1 MGHPSLPL
9 PRRQVNVA
17 IADTV
22 QKVEIM
28 RALGTPASQDQTT
41 RSPSCQSYISGDAYE
56 DVRIHKG
63 GCWPSTPTPH
73 AMYKGCSFGM
83 PSVTTAQVQQL
94 PKPKPC
100 LNANAQEFVPNTSGL
115 VLPQSHAHRGS
126 NKVSKAPTWNY
137 TSQPEEQHEASSNFS
152 ETRQAPSAVSM
163 LPPTSEYLPDSEQ
176 RGLSADVPSQ
186 GSALHGTGQCKP
198 CAWFWKSRGCSNAI
212 LCDYCHM
219 CPPGELK
226 ERKKA
231 KIAAI
236 RAGIIEPRSVQKA

>member
-1 MGHPSLPL
+1 
-9 PRRQVNVA
+9 
-17 IADTV
+17 
-22 QKVEIM
+22 
-28 RALGTPASQDQTT
+28 
-41 RSPSCQSYISGDAYE
+41 
-56 DVRIHKG
+56 
-63 GCWPSTPTPH
+63 
-73 AMYKGCSFGM
+73 MYKGCSFGM

-94 PKPKPC
+94 PKPKPR

>member
-1 MGHPSLPL
+1 
-9 PRRQVNVA
+9 
-17 IADTV
+17 
-22 QKVEIM
+22 
-28 RALGTPASQDQTT
+28 
-41 RSPSCQSYISGDAYE
+41 
-56 DVRIHKG
+56 
-63 GCWPSTPTPH
+63 
-73 AMYKGCSFGM
+73 MYKGCSFGM

-94 PKPKPC
+94 PKPKPR

-115 VLPQSHAHRGS
+115 VLPPSHAHRGS
-126 NKVSKAPTWNY
+126 NKVVSKAPTWNY
-137 TSQPEEQHEASSNFS
+137 TSQSEEQNVEASSNL
-152 ETRQAPSAVSM
+152 ETRADGRQALSM
-163 LPPTSEYLPDSEQ
+163 LPPCENLPDSVEQQ

-236 RAGIIEPRSVQKA
+236 RAGLIEPRPVQKV